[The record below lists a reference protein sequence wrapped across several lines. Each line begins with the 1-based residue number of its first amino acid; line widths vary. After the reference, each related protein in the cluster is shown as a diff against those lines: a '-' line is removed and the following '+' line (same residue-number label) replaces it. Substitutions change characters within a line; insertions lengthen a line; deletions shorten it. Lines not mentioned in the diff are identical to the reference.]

1 MRATRDTRRRDYLFH
16 QCRSD
21 PAYIMTTSSRARE
34 EVTSKELEAAKA
46 AEETNRVRLQLGLEQ
61 QKVTDAEVS
70 HDHA

>member
-1 MRATRDTRRRDYLFH
+1 
-16 QCRSD
+16 
-21 PAYIMTTSSRARE
+21 MTTSSRARE

-70 HDHA
+70 HNHA